1 MKSQDVVQRIQ
12 RLKDKHAELAA
23 ARAKLEGQLEAIQE
37 EMEREGVTPDTIEQ
51 VAQEHEDKAKALE
64 AEIAER
70 LDQLELDLG
79 ID

>member
-1 MKSQDVVQRIQ
+1 MNSMDVVQRIQ

-23 ARAKLEGQLEAIQE
+23 ARAKLEGQLEVIQE